1 MLTTD
6 TAALLL
12 IDVQGRLAHL
22 MNEKEML
29 FDNLQRLV
37 RGVRVLGLP
46 ILWVEQN
53 PAGLGPTIP
62 EVADLLPD
70 VRPIAKMTF
79 SSCGEP
85 RFVAALAATGRKQLL
100 VAGIET
106 HICVYQSVVDLLASG
121 CAVHVVADAVSSR
134 SPVNKAIGIEKMN
147 AAGAALTSVETAL
160 FELLRVA
167 RGDAFREISRI
178 VK

>member
-6 TAALLL
+6 TTALLL
-12 IDVQGRLAHL
+12 IDIQGKLAQL
-22 MNEKEML
+22 MHAKALL
-29 FDNLQRLV
+29 FENLQRLV
-37 RGVRVLGLP
+37 KGINVLGLP

-70 VRPIAKMTF
+70 VQPISKMTF
-79 SSCGEP
+79 SSCAEP
-85 RFVAALAATGRKQLL
+85 VFREALATAGRKQIL
-100 VAGIET
+100 VAGIEA
-106 HICVYQSVVDLLASG
+106 HICVYQSVVDLLESG
-121 CAVHVVADAVSSR
+121 YAVHVVADAVSSR
-134 SPVNKAIGIEKMN
+134 SPVNKAIGIEKMK
-147 AAGAALTSVETAL
+147 AAGASLTSVETAL

-167 RGDAFREISRI
+167 SGDAFRSISKL